1 MMDDFLFADFLE
13 DHAAYAAAEAWW
25 QARLAFLDGQCAPYL
40 RTAFANG
47 QPFYDGNPIVNL
59 ADRNAGKAA
68 RIVQQCPREFGPCY
82 TSFEQAIE
90 LTDSDGHRPAQE
102 KVIVLSLTQ
111 AAAQRA
117 EDELRA
123 WFMPGQGQHH
133 PAQNPAAASHTHADR
148 QTHHSIIPPDATRLR
163 A

>member
-1 MMDDFLFADFLE
+1 MNDFLFADFLE
-13 DHAAYAAAEAWW
+13 DQAAYAAAEAYW
-25 QARLAFLDGQCAPYL
+25 QARLAFLDGQCTAYL

-68 RIVQQCPREFGPCY
+68 RIVQQCPHECGHGY

-90 LTDSDGHRPAQE
+90 LAGSDGHRPAQE
-102 KVIVLSLTQ
+102 KIIVLTLTRET
-111 AAAQRA
+111 AQRA

-123 WFMPGQGQHH
+123 WFA
-133 PAQNPAAASHTHADR
+133 PA
-148 QTHHSIIPPDATRLR
+148 
-163 A
+163 

>member
-1 MMDDFLFADFLE
+1 MDDFLFADFLE

-90 LTDSDGHRPAQE
+90 LADSDGHRPAQE

>member
-1 MMDDFLFADFLE
+1 MMNDFLFADFLE
-13 DHAAYAAAEAWW
+13 DQATYAAAEAWW
-25 QARLAFLDGQCAPYL
+25 QARLSFLDGHCAPYL

-68 RIVQQCPREFGPCY
+68 RIVQQCPREFGHDY

-90 LTDSDGHRPAQE
+90 LDDGDEHHRPAQE
-102 KVIVLSLTQ
+102 KIIVLSLTQ

-117 EDELRA
+117 ENELRA
-123 WFMPGQGQHH
+123 WFIPG
-133 PAQNPAAASHTHADR
+133 
-148 QTHHSIIPPDATRLR
+148 
-163 A
+163 

>member
-1 MMDDFLFADFLE
+1 MMNDFLFADFLE
-13 DHAAYAAAEAWW
+13 DQATYAAAEAWW
-25 QARLAFLDGQCAPYL
+25 QARLSFLDGQCAPYL

-47 QPFYDGNPIVNL
+47 QPFYDGNPIVNR
-59 ADRNAGKAA
+59 ADRKAGKAA
-68 RIVQQCPREFGPCY
+68 RIVQQCPREFGHDY

-90 LTDSDGHRPAQE
+90 LADGDGCRAAQE

-123 WFMPGQGQHH
+123 WFMPG
-133 PAQNPAAASHTHADR
+133 
-148 QTHHSIIPPDATRLR
+148 
-163 A
+163 